1 MPLIR
6 IMVCFFLLSQ
16 VFQTAWAGVADTNVK
31 QLGQELQQIHKLES
45 AGNTAAAIK
54 RYESL
59 IELHPGEP
67 VLFNNLAVLMAKEGK
82 LNMALK
88 RLKQAMN
95 VNQLYATVYGNISA
109 VYVEIARGSYA
120 KALQMGIVPQQLN
133 LKAVKLDRI
142 QVQKAAKKQNTQK
155 VAVKAS
161 EPVEKLPVVSKQTG
175 KEDKNILLTLTNWA
189 SAWSAQK
196 ADRYLSFYDSKFLPA
211 KGMSRS
217 RWAQQRRLRLQ
228 HPAWL
233 KVTLDDFKIQPA
245 GEGRVRVQF
254 LQYYQSDTYQDRT
267 RKEIVLQSSP
277 KGWHILSEHSL

>member
-1 MPLIR
+1 MRLIR
-6 IMVCFFLLSQ
+6 IMVCFFLLPQ
-16 VFQTAWAGVADTNVK
+16 VFQTAWAGVAGTDVK

-59 IELHPGEP
+59 IELHPQEP

-82 LNMALK
+82 LNTALK
-88 RLKQAMN
+88 RLKQAMH
-95 VNQLYATVYGNISA
+95 VNKLYATVYENISA
-109 VYVEIARGSYA
+109 VYVEMARGSYA
-120 KALQMGIVPQQLN
+120 KALQMGVVPQQLS
-133 LKAVKLDRI
+133 LKEVKLDSI
-142 QVQKAAKKQNTQK
+142 QVQEAAKKQNMQK
-155 VAVKAS
+155 IAVKAPA
-161 EPVEKLPVVSKQTG
+161 PVEKLPVASKQTG
-175 KEDKNILLTLTNWA
+175 KEDRDILLTLTDWA

-196 ADRYLSFYDSKFLPA
+196 ADLYLSFYDPEFHPA

-217 RWAQQRRLRLQ
+217 RWTQQRRLRLRR
-228 HPAWL
+228 PVWL

-267 RKEIVLQSSP
+267 RKEIVLKFSP